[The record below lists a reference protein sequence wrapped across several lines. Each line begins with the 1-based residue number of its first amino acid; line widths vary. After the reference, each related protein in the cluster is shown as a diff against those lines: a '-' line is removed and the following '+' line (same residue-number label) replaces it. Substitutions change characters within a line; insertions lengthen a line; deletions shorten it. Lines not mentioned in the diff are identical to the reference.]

1 MLPLHGKRPSD
12 LNLKRGV
19 VAALGQ
25 LVLFLTS
32 LAYGQDPAVQTPHQ
46 ERVPHIDRQGRILHR
61 YDPEKSF
68 FMLASWGVP
77 ESRIYKGIDYR
88 WHHLVDAGYNCVWPW
103 PMGGYTTDRQLS
115 QAREHGLQVVLMRRP
130 SGEALTAIADHPNLM
145 GIVWQDEPLI
155 NYPLEQQGQQVEEF
169 KAFRSEVKSIAP
181 DLPVFVNTA
190 SWMIGNGREHWIRWH
205 KESDVSCHDNYV
217 IWPKTRS
224 LNLGSYGTE
233 KNGIADSVSLA
244 ARLSEGRKPVWLVVG
259 AFETEHPA
267 SVQFPF
273 RYPTPDQLRSM
284 VYTGLIHGATGVVYY
299 AWDSNVTR
307 FGIAPQQQP
316 EIPGRPTATPIQ
328 ALQAEVLWK
337 TVAQLNREL
346 RQLAPVLL
354 SPTISDVEYSVRFE
368 GESITETPI
377 RTLLK
382 PLSKDEWVLLMVNM
396 DDAVLNATLEF
407 DRIIESAEWMFE
419 GSPVLKREEVG
430 SSFEVLF
437 EPFTTRVLRLQPGG
451 GE

>member
-1 MLPLHGKRPSD
+1 MPTLHRKCPSD
-12 LNLKRGV
+12 LSLNRS
-19 VAALGQ
+19 VAVALSH
-25 LVLFLTS
+25 LALFLTS
-32 LAYGQDPAVQTPHQ
+32 LAYGQESAVQTPHQ
-46 ERVPHIDRQGRILHR
+46 ENVPHIDRQGRILQR

-77 ESRIYKGIDYR
+77 ESRVYKGIDYR

-103 PMGGYTTDRQLS
+103 PMGGYTNDRQLS
-115 QAREHGLQVVLMRRP
+115 QAKQHGLQVVLMRR
-130 SGEALTAIADHPNLM
+130 SGGEALKAIADHPNLM

-155 NYPLEQQGQQVEEF
+155 NFPLAQQGQQVEQF
-169 KAFRSEVKSIAP
+169 KAFKSEVKSIAP

-244 ARLSEGRKPVWLVVG
+244 TQLSEGRKPVWLVVG

-267 SVQFPF
+267 SVKFPF

-307 FGIAPQQQP
+307 FGIAPKQQT

-337 TVAQLNREL
+337 TVAQVNREL
-346 RQLAPVLL
+346 RQLAPALL
-354 SPTISDVEYSVRFE
+354 SPTIVDVEYSVRFE

-396 DDAVLNATLEF
+396 DDSVLNATLKF

-419 GSPVLKREEVG
+419 GSTVLEREEVG